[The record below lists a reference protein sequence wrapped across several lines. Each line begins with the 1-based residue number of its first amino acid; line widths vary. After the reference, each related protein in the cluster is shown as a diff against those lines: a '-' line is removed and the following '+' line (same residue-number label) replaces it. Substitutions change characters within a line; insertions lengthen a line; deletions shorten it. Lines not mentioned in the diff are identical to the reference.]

1 MASSRERP
9 PTRTGR
15 PYVALL
21 RGINVGGKNLLP
33 MLDLIALFDGAGCT
47 NAQSYI
53 QSGNIVFRAS
63 PAVAAR
69 IPAVIAKAVTERFGF
84 EAPVLVRS
92 DEDLARVAKENPFLG
107 AGADEAL
114 LHVAFLAE
122 SPGAAQ
128 VAALD
133 AGRSPPD
140 EFTVRGREIYLRCP
154 NGMARTRLTN
164 QYFDAK
170 LSTTSTMRNWRTVLK
185 LLDMTRS

>member
-1 MASSRERP
+1 
-9 PTRTGR
+9 
-15 PYVALL
+15 
-21 RGINVGGKNLLP
+21 
-33 MLDLIALFDGAGCT
+33 
-47 NAQSYI
+47 
-53 QSGNIVFRAS
+53 
-63 PAVAAR
+63 
-69 IPAVIAKAVTERFGF
+69 
-84 EAPVLVRS
+84 VRS

>member
-1 MASSRERP
+1 
-9 PTRTGR
+9 
-15 PYVALL
+15 VALL

-33 MLDLIALFDGAGCT
+33 MQDLVALFDGAGCT
-47 NAQSYI
+47 NAKSYI
-53 QSGNIVFRAS
+53 QSGNIVFRAP

-92 DEDLARVAKENPFLG
+92 DQDLARVAKENPFLG